1 VSYSPLPDIP
11 PALDLAHFF
20 DQDTKAEK
28 MRKACYDL
36 LLRHYRNEL
45 LRHDGTELPTNGRF
59 VLSLSKRA
67 CCPSTTTA

>member
-1 VSYSPLPDIP
+1 MTRKRDHELQPSPDIP

-36 LLRHYRNEL
+36 LLRHYA
-45 LRHDGTELPTNGRF
+45 T
-59 VLSLSKRA
+59 S
-67 CCPSTTTA
+67 C